1 MAVIPAHVTL
11 RALRT
16 SRGLTS
22 VTLAEKIRERGVRV
36 DPDHILAVELGHR
49 RAGLELRVA
58 WADELGISPSDIHFE
73 TELRDLITL
82 ADGEDSDR
90 KAAALAHVKG
100 PPRQR
105 RAGPERNGHPTA

>member
-1 MAVIPAHVTL
+1 MAVIQAHVTL

-22 VTLAEKIRERGVRV
+22 VTLAERLKERGVRV

-73 TELRDLITL
+73 TELRDLLAL
-82 ADGEDSDR
+82 ADADSEE
-90 KAAALAHVKG
+90 KAAA
-100 PPRQR
+100 
-105 RAGPERNGHPTA
+105 